1 MSTTSTAVECD
12 RPRPP
17 WKGPAETAYE
27 MLPIDSD
34 AAHAAVAALAEDRV
48 HLLASQ
54 GVTVSASRATA
65 LLREPGALGLYEDG
79 LLVGCLVLR
88 TGPDVRHWAADGHD
102 AGLLVALDPATVG
115 TTQVGRLLTL
125 WLADHAA
132 RKQLSWVWCEVPS
145 PSGSTAGT
153 SQWLLTYLCDLGWE
167 ARYPAVRSPAG
178 GRVVRLRLRAEARA
192 AMAAAISGP
201 HTGATAAVS
210 AP

>member
-1 MSTTSTAVECD
+1 MSGASSTIGHGGRRVLPEDA
-12 RPRPP
+12 
-17 WKGPAETAYE
+17 GPAYE
-27 MLPIDSD
+27 MLPLNSD
-34 AAHAAVAALAEDRV
+34 AACAAVEVLASDRAQ
-48 HLLASQ
+48 LLAGQ
-54 GVTVSASRATA
+54 GVTVDTGRAATQ
-65 LLREPGALGLYEDG
+65 LREPGALGLYEG
-79 LLVGCLVLR
+79 SLLVGCLVLR
-88 TGPDVRHWAADGHD
+88 TDPDVRHRGAGDHD

-132 RKQLSWVWCEVPS
+132 RKQLTWVWCEVPS
-145 PSGSTAGT
+145 PSGPAAGT
-153 SQWLLTYLCDLGWE
+153 GQWLLTYLCDLGWE

-192 AMAAAISGP
+192 AMAAAISVP